1 MGVWGLRDHGNPL
14 WNTKEKLMNLAEIYA
29 SIGPAGCVLLLVG
42 CAGLYIALR
51 TFFYMMLV
59 WRHFQR
65 DFLEVR
71 NQGERCLRNLNSDN
85 PLIVIVRDI
94 VGTHASHSDDIRAEV
109 GYLFH
114 RNFESVSKSLCWLRL
129 ISVVSPLLGL
139 LGTVLGMVGVF
150 QTISQNAA
158 PDAVMLAAG
167 IWEALITTIMGLCV
181 AIPMLTFY
189 YFLLLKFKSF
199 HIEAVEH
206 SYRALELC
214 QGPEARAARAR
225 KGGLAHV

>member
-1 MGVWGLRDHGNPL
+1 MDI
-14 WNTKEKLMNLAEIYA
+14 AAIYA
-29 SIGPAGCVLLLVG
+29 SIGPAGCVLVLVG
-42 CAGLYIALR
+42 CAGLYIALH
-51 TFFYMMLV
+51 TFFYMTFV
-59 WRHFQR
+59 WKHFQK
-65 DFLEVR
+65 DFLTVQH
-71 NQGERCLRNLNSDN
+71 QGGNCLRNLNSTN

-94 VGTHASHSDDIRAEV
+94 VSTHASHSDDIRAEV

-129 ISVVSPLLGL
+129 VSVVSPLLGL

-150 QTISQNAA
+150 QTISRNAS
-158 PDAVMLAAG
+158 PDAAMLAAG
-167 IWEALITTIMGLCV
+167 IWEALITTIMGLSI
-181 AIPMLTFY
+181 AIPMLMFY
-189 YFLLLKFKSF
+189 YFLMLKFKSF

-225 KGGLAHV
+225 RSAAHE

>member
-1 MGVWGLRDHGNPL
+1 MSI
-14 WNTKEKLMNLAEIYA
+14 AAIYA
-29 SIGPAGCVLLLVG
+29 SIGPAGCVLILVG
-42 CAGLYIALR
+42 CVGLYIALH
-51 TFFYMMLV
+51 TFFYMTLV
-59 WRHFQR
+59 WKNFRK

-71 NQGERCLRNLNSDN
+71 NQGEGCLRHINSTN
-85 PLIVIVRDI
+85 PLIVIIREI
-94 VGTHASHSDDIRAEV
+94 VSTHASHSDDIRAEV

-150 QTISQNAA
+150 QTISRNAA
-158 PDAVMLAAG
+158 PDAATLAAG

-181 AIPMLTFY
+181 AIPILIFY

-206 SYRALELC
+206 SYRALEFC
-214 QGPEARAARAR
+214 QSSEARAARGR
-225 KGGLAHV
+225 RGTAHE

>member
-1 MGVWGLRDHGNPL
+1 M
-14 WNTKEKLMNLAEIYA
+14 
-29 SIGPAGCVLLLVG
+29 
-42 CAGLYIALR
+42 
-51 TFFYMMLV
+51 
-59 WRHFQR
+59 
-65 DFLEVR
+65 
-71 NQGERCLRNLNSDN
+71 
-85 PLIVIVRDI
+85 
-94 VGTHASHSDDIRAEV
+94 
-109 GYLFH
+109 
-114 RNFESVSKSLCWLRL
+114 
-129 ISVVSPLLGL
+129 SPLLGL
-139 LGTVLGMVGVF
+139 LGTVFGMVGVF